1 MGKIKF
7 SKLTGAGNDF
17 IFIDSNNNPGIAI
30 SSELIKKLCDRR
42 FGIGADGVI
51 IISDVSEYDFQMEYF
66 NSDGSKGSLC
76 GNGARCAIWYSNIS
90 VRNKDNKLSFL
101 CDGIEYKGE
110 IIDNELTKFYLKNP
124 TQVKLNFRVK
134 VYNQLIK
141 ASFIN
146 TGSPHLV
153 INIKD
158 VLQNNVMPD
167 SFYNDLINFPVLEL
181 GRELRY
187 HPDFSPRGT
196 NVNFYQE
203 TENEIIIRT
212 YERGVE
218 NETLA
223 CGTGSVAVALVIFLN
238 QKKLPPIKIKTWGG
252 DSLIVNFEI
261 ENQRIRNLSLTGP
274 AKLVFSGEIEI

>member
-1 MGKIKF
+1 MSKIKF
-7 SKLTGAGNDF
+7 HKLTGAGNDF
-17 IFIDSNNNPGIAI
+17 IFIDLIENRDFSI
-30 SSELIKKLCDRR
+30 SSDLIKKFCDRR

-51 IISDVSEYDFQMEYF
+51 VISDVPDYSFNMEYY

-76 GNGARCAIWYSNIS
+76 GNGARCSIWYSNIS
-90 VRNKDNKLSFL
+90 GRSKDNFVRFL
-101 CDGIEYKGE
+101 CDQVEYSGE
-110 IIDNELTKFYLKNP
+110 VINKELTKFYLKTP

-134 VYNQLIK
+134 AAGQLLK

-153 INIKD
+153 ININD
-158 VLQNNVMPD
+158 VLQNISLPN
-167 SFYNDLINFPVLEL
+167 SFFSELKNFPVIEL
-181 GRELRY
+181 GRELRN
-187 HPDFSPRGT
+187 HPDFHPQGT

-203 TENEIIIRT
+203 TEEEIILRT

-223 CGTGSVAVALVIFLN
+223 CGTGSVAVAILSFLN
-238 QKKLPPIKIKTWGG
+238 QKKFPPIKIKTWGG

-261 ENQRIRNLSLTGP
+261 ENKRIRNLSLTGP
-274 AKLVFSGEIEI
+274 AKLVFSGETEI

>member
-7 SKLTGAGNDF
+7 NKLTGAGNDF
-17 IFIDSNNNPGIAI
+17 IFIDLRDNSGLSLNP
-30 SSELIKKLCDRR
+30 SQIKKLCDRR

-51 IISDVSEYDFQMEYF
+51 IISDVSDYDFRMEYF

-90 VRNKDNKLSFL
+90 GRNKDNHLSFL

-110 IIDNELTKFYLKNP
+110 IIENELTKFYLKRP
-124 TQVKLNFRVK
+124 TQVKQNFRVK

-153 INIKD
+153 INITD
-158 VLQNNVMPD
+158 VLENNSLPN
-167 SFYNDLINFPVLEL
+167 SFYKDLKSFPVFEL

-187 HPDFSPRGT
+187 HPDFSPQGT

-203 TENEIIIRT
+203 TENEIVIRT

-223 CGTGSVAVALVIFLN
+223 CGTGSVAVALVNFLN

-274 AKLVFSGEIEI
+274 AKRVFSGEIEI